1 MLGFVKFHVLCS
13 FSSTVVYFA
22 LRESVSCFSF
32 PSVLSYFSSV
42 WFCLSCPVQSCC
54 VLFYFSSVL
63 SVLSCSVS
71 VLSCPV
77 LSCPVQSCCVLLYFS
92 SVLFCMSCPV
102 LSCPVLSC
110 PVLSCSVLSCSVL
123 SCPVLF
129 CPVLSCSVLS
139 YFSLFCS
146 ISFRSTHKGRYTDD
160 LYNDFNRRSKN
171 GMKTLCY

>member
-42 WFCLSCPVQSCC
+42 WFCMSCPV
-54 VLFYFSSVL
+54 LFSPV
-63 SVLSCSVS
+63 VSCSIS

-77 LSCPVQSCCVLLYFS
+77 LHVLSS
-92 SVLFCMSCPV
+92 SVLFSPVVSCSTSVLSCSACLVQFCPV
-102 LSCPVLSC
+102 LSSPVLFC
-110 PVLSCSVLSCSVL
+110 PVLSCSVL

-129 CPVLSCSVLS
+129 CPVLFQFILF
-139 YFSLFCS
+139 YFV
-146 ISFRSTHKGRYTDD
+146 SFYTQGEITDD

-171 GMKTLCY
+171 GMKTLC